1 MLSERNK
8 TLFQYQNLYVTDP
21 SNIRGTRLYT
31 RYKKKQKVYDF
42 FNVKSATRFDLEE
55 IQRQEDFINHI
66 FFYPS
71 IRNNTHSYVK
81 DLCITSYLTEDQLD
95 NHDYSDTSVRLIV
108 KRILKENGVRG
119 AKNGL
124 NPNYPEKSD
133 QKYKYRPISIL
144 YENRVVQ
151 KELDSVKFT
160 SDNIDYI
167 DMDEEQMLCDYKK
180 LFFDCSYIR
189 RLIC

>member
-1 MLSERNK
+1 M
-8 TLFQYQNLYVTDP
+8 QGP
-21 SNIRGTRLYT
+21 G
-31 RYKKKQKVYDF
+31 
-42 FNVKSATRFDLEE
+42 
-55 IQRQEDFINHI
+55 
-66 FFYPS
+66 
-71 IRNNTHSYVK
+71 
-81 DLCITSYLTEDQLD
+81 C
-95 NHDYSDTSVRLIV
+95 VRSS
-108 KRILKENGVRG
+108 
-119 AKNGL
+119 KNGL

-167 DMDEEQMLCDYKK
+167 NMDEEQMLHDYKK